1 MSSSG
6 APRIGLVGCGR
17 WGSLILRDL
26 RQLGATVDVVV
37 RRPDRDD
44 ARRLEEQGAN
54 LVSSS
59 VADLAGV
66 DGVVVATPTISH
78 AEVVDEV
85 LGLGVPTF
93 VEKPVTSDPASALG
107 LAEAAPDRLF
117 VMDKWRYHPGIG
129 LLRDLLASGR
139 LGSLEALRTV
149 RVQWQHPHSDVDC
162 AWILLPHDLSIA
174 LEVVGEV
181 PTPTS
186 ATAWTRDDTLA
197 GLFGTLRFTDGA
209 WMHVEVGVTA
219 TTANRRIEVMGSEAT
234 AVLAGGW
241 EQEVLVQSA
250 GVDGSIVEERVPA
263 TGELPL
269 MAELRC
275 FLEHLR
281 GGPAPRS
288 SASEGATIVA
298 AIEHLRRLGGLGS

>member
-1 MSSSG
+1 MSSRR

-44 ARRLEEQGAN
+44 AQRLEEQGAN

-59 VADLAGV
+59 VDDLAGV
-66 DGVVVATPTISH
+66 DGVVVATPTSSH
-78 AEVVDEV
+78 ADVVDQV
-85 LGLGVPTF
+85 LALGVPTF
-93 VEKPVTSDPASALG
+93 VEKPLTSDLARALR

-149 RVQWQHPHSDVDC
+149 RVQWRNPHSDVDC
-162 AWILLPHDLSIA
+162 SWILLPHDLSIA

-186 ATAWTRDDTLA
+186 ATVWTRDDELA
-197 GLFGTLRFTDGA
+197 GLFGTLRFTGGA

-219 TTANRRIEVMGSEAT
+219 PTANRRIEVMGSEAT
-234 AVLAGGW
+234 AILAGGW
-241 EQEVLVQSA
+241 EEEVLVQSA
-250 GVDGSIVEERVPA
+250 GIDGSIVEERVPA

-288 SASEGATIVA
+288 SASEGAVVVA
-298 AIEHLRRLGGLGS
+298 AIEDLRRLGGLGS